1 MSTVP
6 SPAVAAVLSLV
17 FPGLGQVYAGAR
29 QRGVVLAA
37 PWVLLLVGVLAAVAG
52 GMDTLLPIFFSTQI
66 RTALLVLLVAVF
78 FYHVAAVLDAYNVA
92 LRARRESGV
101 HTSSGSV
108 AIVVLLVAIML
119 VPYGALEV
127 VGIQASTTM
136 SGLFRGDN
144 QQPDN
149 FIPRFEE
156 PSEEPVPATPAA
168 PSPTPTTAAPGS
180 PSPASPT
187 PAGPSPS
194 PTPVPPVYGP
204 IDAAWAENGR
214 LDLLLVGSDSGV
226 GRSSIRTDTMIL
238 LSVEIETGRAAMFGF
253 PRNMTGV
260 PLPQES
266 AGARPGGIFDDMLSA
281 LWRRAAESQNFVGS
295 EGIGQECQYD
305 FACERGWRALAGSI
319 QQMAGVQIDGIIAVD
334 LYGFTD
340 LVDAVGGVWIDVPAR
355 VHDPRYPTQDGTRIE
370 IDIEPGCQK
379 LDGTLALAYARS
391 RRQDSD
397 YQRMRRQQVVLQ
409 AIRRQ
414 FDPLALLPRVPELLN
429 IARDNLFTTIDEDD
443 IPLMAQVA
451 QRVDADQIQQGRF
464 VRLRN
469 VTPESLVEIRQRVR
483 NVFDEPWVEP
493 SPTPDEP
500 GERCPPR

>member
-1 MSTVP
+1 
-6 SPAVAAVLSLV
+6 
-17 FPGLGQVYAGAR
+17 
-29 QRGVVLAA
+29 
-37 PWVLLLVGVLAAVAG
+37 
-52 GMDTLLPIFFSTQI
+52 
-66 RTALLVLLVAVF
+66 
-78 FYHVAAVLDAYNVA
+78 VAAVLDAYNVA
-92 LRARRESGV
+92 LRERRASGV

-108 AIVVLLVAIML
+108 AVVVLLVAIML

-144 QQPDN
+144 QQPDS

-156 PSEEPVPATPAA
+156 PSEEPLPATPAA
-168 PSPTPTTAAPGS
+168 PSPGPTPAAPGT
-180 PSPASPT
+180 PAPASPT
-187 PAGPSPS
+187 PVGPPPS

-204 IDAAWAENGR
+204 INAAWAENGR
-214 LDLLLVGSDSGV
+214 LDLLLVGADTGE
-226 GRSSIRTDTMIL
+226 GRSSTRTDTMIL

-253 PRNMTGV
+253 PRNMTNV
-260 PLPQES
+260 PLGEAQT
-266 AGARPGGIFDDMLSA
+266 AYPGNVFPAPEMLSG
-281 LWRRAAESQNFVGS
+281 LWRRAAERPGQFPGS
-295 EGIGQECQYD
+295 EDIGRECQFD
-305 FACERGWRALAGSI
+305 FACARGWRALAGSI
-319 QQMAGVQIDGIIAVD
+319 QQMAGVPLDGIIAVD
-334 LYGFTD
+334 LNGFAD

-355 VHDPRYPTQDGTRIE
+355 VYDPRYPTQDGTRIE

-469 VTPESLVEIRQRVR
+469 VTPEGLVEIRQRVR
-483 NVFDEPWVEP
+483 DVFSEPWVEP